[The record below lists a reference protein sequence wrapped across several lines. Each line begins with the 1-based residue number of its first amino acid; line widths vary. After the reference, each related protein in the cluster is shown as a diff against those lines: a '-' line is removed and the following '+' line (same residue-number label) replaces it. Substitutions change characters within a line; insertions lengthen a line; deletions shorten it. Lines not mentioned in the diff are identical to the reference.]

1 MFRSVV
7 LLCAA
12 LLPIAASA
20 QTPAGAGQ
28 PVVFFTIFGLPG
40 SELQRFYTQ
49 IFGWEIAP
57 DGNFSASITPPL
69 GGTIGDSEAA
79 ETIIYVGVDD
89 INATLEKVTANGGTV
104 RYPRFEVPGRVIL
117 GLFRDPAGNSV
128 GLVEMENGRAKVP
141 AAVATPQAA
150 AQ

>member
-1 MFRSVV
+1 MVRSAI
-7 LLCAA
+7 LLCAT
-12 LLPIAASA
+12 LLPIVGLA
-20 QTPAGAGQ
+20 QGPGGAGQ
-28 PVVFFTIFGLPG
+28 PVVVFTIVGPPG

-57 DGNFSASITPPL
+57 DGNFAVSTTPPL
-69 GGTIGDSEAA
+69 AGTIGDSEAA
-79 ETIIYVGVDD
+79 ETIVYVGVDD

-128 GLVEMENGRAKVP
+128 GLVEMEDGRAKVP
-141 AAVATPQAA
+141 AAAA
-150 AQ
+150 APPATLD